1 MSDEVVTDAAPS
13 PGHSVKIDWRTGKP
27 MVAYDDAFWQDHER
41 RRVEQGL
48 SIRQYC
54 ATHGLALSTY
64 RHRVSGR
71 KRGDAARPAPG
82 ATAVPP
88 FVEVTRSQPAAAVIE
103 VVVQGLTL
111 RLTGEPAQQVL
122 SRVLERGRFTDPA
135 RVAGNGIAM
144 SELVAWLEGIDLSR
158 VRRLSPLEVST
169 VV

>member
-13 PGHSVKIDWRTGKP
+13 QGHSVKIDWRTGRP
-27 MVAYDDAFWQDHER
+27 MVAYDDAFWKDHER

-71 KRGDAARPAPG
+71 KRSGAARPAPG
-82 ATAVPP
+82 ASAAPP
-88 FVEVTRSQPAAAVIE
+88 FVEVTRSQPAAACVIE
-103 VVVQGLTL
+103 VVVQGVTL

-122 SRVLERGRFTDPA
+122 SRVLERLA
-135 RVAGNGIAM
+135 
-144 SELVAWLEGIDLSR
+144 
-158 VRRLSPLEVST
+158 
-169 VV
+169 

>member
-1 MSDEVVTDAAPS
+1 
-13 PGHSVKIDWRTGKP
+13 

-71 KRGDAARPAPG
+71 KRSSAGRSSPG
-82 ATAVPP
+82 AAAASPP
-88 FVEVTRSQPAAAVIE
+88 FVEVTRSQAAAPSTIE

-111 RLTGEPAQQVL
+111 RLTGEPAQQLL
-122 SRVLERGRFTDPA
+122 SRVLERLA
-135 RVAGNGIAM
+135 
-144 SELVAWLEGIDLSR
+144 
-158 VRRLSPLEVST
+158 
-169 VV
+169 

>member
-13 PGHSVKIDWRTGKP
+13 QGDSVKIDWRTGRP
-27 MVAYDDAFWQDHER
+27 MVAYDDAFWKDHER

-71 KRGDAARPAPG
+71 KRSGAARPAPG
-82 ATAVPP
+82 ETAAS
-88 FVEVTRSQPAAAVIE
+88 FVEVKRSQPAAACGIE

-122 SRVLERGRFTDPA
+122 TRVLERLA
-135 RVAGNGIAM
+135 
-144 SELVAWLEGIDLSR
+144 
-158 VRRLSPLEVST
+158 
-169 VV
+169 